1 VVERD
6 ERDPAGA
13 GRLAAGLTALDG
25 IGRSSGIKRRGC
37 VSHRVGTNPVTP
49 NRAGPYNLPM
59 KNAKPSTAAEKAAL
73 APAAAHESA
82 HDHPHGHAHD
92 HGHHDGHDH
101 GHLQTASPEAAL
113 VLAEEYCRERGEKLT
128 PIRRK
133 VLELL
138 LTSGRAT
145 KAYSLLDDMRQ
156 IHPGSAPPT
165 VYRAL
170 DFLLSAGLVHRIE
183 SINAFTVCHDLT
195 QCQHGILVVCQQC
208 GSVTELHQPKLRQ
221 ALVAQIEDAGYRLA
235 SEEIELKGLCS
246 ACQAA
251 EASAAKA
258 AASGA

>member
-1 VVERD
+1 
-6 ERDPAGA
+6 
-13 GRLAAGLTALDG
+13 
-25 IGRSSGIKRRGC
+25 
-37 VSHRVGTNPVTP
+37 
-49 NRAGPYNLPM
+49 M
-59 KNAKPSTAAEKAAL
+59 KNAKPSAVAVKAA
-73 APAAAHESA
+73 PARESA
-82 HDHPHGHAHD
+82 RDKTRAAVHEHPHTHVDDHAHGDAHD
-92 HGHHDGHDH
+92 HGHTHA
-101 GHLQTASPEAAL
+101 ASPEAAL

-208 GSVTELHQPKLRQ
+208 GNVTELHQPKLRQ

-251 EASAAKA
+251 EAGTA
-258 AASGA
+258 AAAAAAAAGGNA

>member
-1 VVERD
+1 
-6 ERDPAGA
+6 
-13 GRLAAGLTALDG
+13 
-25 IGRSSGIKRRGC
+25 
-37 VSHRVGTNPVTP
+37 
-49 NRAGPYNLPM
+49 M
-59 KNAKPSTAAEKAAL
+59 KNAKPS
-73 APAAAHESA
+73 AAAVKTAHAHHAHDDA
-82 HDHPHGHAHD
+82 HDHARQHEHD
-92 HGHHDGHDH
+92 
-101 GHLQTASPEAAL
+101 QAASPEAAL
-113 VLAEEYCRERGEKLT
+113 TLAEEYCRERGEKLT

-138 LTSGRAT
+138 LASGRAT

-208 GSVTELHQPKLRQ
+208 GNVTELHQPTLRA

-235 SEEIELKGLCS
+235 SDEIELKGLCS

-251 EASAAKA
+251 EAREAAPA
-258 AASGA
+258 APAAGS

>member
-1 VVERD
+1 
-6 ERDPAGA
+6 
-13 GRLAAGLTALDG
+13 
-25 IGRSSGIKRRGC
+25 
-37 VSHRVGTNPVTP
+37 
-49 NRAGPYNLPM
+49 M
-59 KNAKPSTAAEKAAL
+59 KTAKPAASTQQATSAHSAH
-73 APAAAHESA
+73 AHEPA
-82 HDHPHGHAHD
+82 HAHA
-92 HGHHDGHDH
+92 GS
-101 GHLQTASPEAAL
+101 QEAAL
-113 VLAEEYCRERGEKLT
+113 TLADEYCRERGEKLT

-138 LTSGRAT
+138 LNSGRAT
-145 KAYSLLDDMRQ
+145 KAYSLLDEMRQ

-221 ALVAQIEDAGYRLA
+221 ALVAQILDAGYRPA
-235 SEEIELKGLCS
+235 SDEIELKGLCA

-251 EASAAKA
+251 EAAAAGAAMPVAAAK
-258 AASGA
+258 

>member
-1 VVERD
+1 MRAPT
-6 ERDPAGA
+6 RMSPTRCRLHARHRPA
-13 GRLAAGLTALDG
+13 
-25 IGRSSGIKRRGC
+25 
-37 VSHRVGTNPVTP
+37 TP
-49 NRAGPYNLPM
+49 NRDGPYNLRM
-59 KNAKPSTAAEKAAL
+59 KNAKPSTAAEKAAP
-73 APAAAHESA
+73 APATTQVST
-82 HDHPHGHAHD
+82 HDHPPAHVHDHEHD
-92 HGHHDGHDH
+92 HGHREA
-101 GHLQTASPEAAL
+101 ASPEAAL

-208 GSVTELHQPKLRQ
+208 GNVTELHQPKLRQ

-235 SEEIELKGLCS
+235 SEGIELKGLCS

-251 EASAAKA
+251 EASAAAKA
-258 AASGA
+258 TASGA

>member
-1 VVERD
+1 MRQAEGVCFMASMRHGT
-6 ERDPAGA
+6 RGTRWARHA
-13 GRLAAGLTALDG
+13 T
-25 IGRSSGIKRRGC
+25 RSRR
-37 VSHRVGTNPVTP
+37 VPSRIDHPVTLSGD
-49 NRAGPYNLPM
+49 GPYNRRM
-59 KNAKPSTAAEKAAL
+59 KNAKPSTVAE
-73 APAAAHESA
+73 PAAAAHDAAHNGGSA
-82 HDHPHGHAHD
+82 HTHVHDRVNEHGHEHGQAHA
-92 HGHHDGHDH
+92 
-101 GHLQTASPEAAL
+101 ASPEAAL
-113 VLAEEYCRERGEKLT
+113 VMAEEYCRERGEKLT

-138 LTSGRAT
+138 LASGRAT

-208 GSVTELHQPKLRQ
+208 GNVTELHQPKLRQ

-235 SEEIELKGLCS
+235 SDEIELKGLCA
-246 ACQAA
+246 ACQAV
-251 EASAAKA
+251 EAAQIAQAAPPA
-258 AASGA
+258 GRT

>member
-1 VVERD
+1 MKTAKPTATAAVK
-6 ERDPAGA
+6 AA
-13 GRLAAGLTALDG
+13 AQSTTASSAHSHAAG
-25 IGRSSGIKRRGC
+25 
-37 VSHRVGTNPVTP
+37 H
-49 NRAGPYNLPM
+49 M
-59 KNAKPSTAAEKAAL
+59 
-73 APAAAHESA
+73 
-82 HDHPHGHAHD
+82 HGD
-92 HGHHDGHDH
+92 S
-101 GHLQTASPEAAL
+101 QEAAL
-113 VLAEEYCRERGEKLT
+113 TLAEEYCRERGEKLT

-138 LTSGRAT
+138 LNSGRAT
-145 KAYSLLDDMRQ
+145 KAYSLLDEMRQ

-208 GSVTELHQPKLRQ
+208 GTVTELHQPKLRQ

-235 SEEIELKGLCS
+235 SDEIELKGLCA

-251 EASAAKA
+251 EAAATAAAGSAASVA
-258 AASGA
+258 AAK

>member
-1 VVERD
+1 
-6 ERDPAGA
+6 
-13 GRLAAGLTALDG
+13 
-25 IGRSSGIKRRGC
+25 
-37 VSHRVGTNPVTP
+37 
-49 NRAGPYNLPM
+49 M
-59 KNAKPSTAAEKAAL
+59 KTAKPAATADQAT
-73 APAAAHESA
+73 SA
-82 HDHPHGHAHD
+82 HSAHGHEPAHAHAD
-92 HGHHDGHDH
+92 S
-101 GHLQTASPEAAL
+101 QEAAL
-113 VLAEEYCRERGEKLT
+113 TLADEYCRERGEKLT

-138 LTSGRAT
+138 LNSGRAT
-145 KAYSLLDDMRQ
+145 KAYSLLDEMRQ

-221 ALVAQIEDAGYRLA
+221 ALVAQIQDAGYRLA
-235 SEEIELKGLCS
+235 SDEIELKGLCA

-251 EASAAKA
+251 EASAADAGAATPVA
-258 AASGA
+258 AAK

>member
-1 VVERD
+1 
-6 ERDPAGA
+6 
-13 GRLAAGLTALDG
+13 
-25 IGRSSGIKRRGC
+25 
-37 VSHRVGTNPVTP
+37 
-49 NRAGPYNLPM
+49 M
-59 KNAKPSTAAEKAAL
+59 KTAKPTATAAVKAA
-73 APAAAHESA
+73 AQSTTASSA
-82 HDHPHGHAHD
+82 HSHEAGHMHGD
-92 HGHHDGHDH
+92 S
-101 GHLQTASPEAAL
+101 QEAAL
-113 VLAEEYCRERGEKLT
+113 TLAEEYCRERGEKLT

-138 LTSGRAT
+138 LNSGRAT
-145 KAYSLLDDMRQ
+145 KAYSLLDEMRQ

-208 GSVTELHQPKLRQ
+208 GTVTELHQPKLRQ

-235 SEEIELKGLCS
+235 SDEIELKGLCA

-251 EASAAKA
+251 EAAATAAAGSAASVA
-258 AASGA
+258 AAK

>member
-1 VVERD
+1 VS
-6 ERDPAGA
+6 ASGA
-13 GRLAAGLTALDG
+13 ATHADVATGWQQAFALVGLYN
-25 IGRSSGIKRRGC
+25 RR
-37 VSHRVGTNPVTP
+37 
-49 NRAGPYNLPM
+49 M
-59 KNAKPSTAAEKAAL
+59 KNAKPAAATAANPASPTRTEKTAASADAVAQ
-73 APAAAHESA
+73 APGHT
-82 HDHPHGHAHD
+82 HGD
-92 HGHHDGHDH
+92 
-101 GHLQTASPEAAL
+101 SPEAAL
-113 VLAEEYCRERGEKLT
+113 ALAEEYCRERGEKLT

-138 LTSGRAT
+138 LNSGRAT

-208 GSVTELHQPKLRQ
+208 GNVTELHQPKLRQ
-221 ALVAQIEDAGYRLA
+221 ALVAQIEDAGYRIA
-235 SEEIELKGLCS
+235 SDEIELKGLCS

-251 EASAAKA
+251 EAAAAAVPKTGSTAPVAAK
-258 AASGA
+258 

>member
-1 VVERD
+1 
-6 ERDPAGA
+6 
-13 GRLAAGLTALDG
+13 
-25 IGRSSGIKRRGC
+25 
-37 VSHRVGTNPVTP
+37 
-49 NRAGPYNLPM
+49 M
-59 KNAKPSTAAEKAAL
+59 KNAKPSTVAEKAAL
-73 APAAAHESA
+73 AQASAPEST
-82 HDHPHGHAHD
+82 HDHLHGHAHD
-92 HGHHDGHDH
+92 HDHEHDH
-101 GHLQTASPEAAL
+101 GHLQAASPEAAL

-208 GSVTELHQPKLRQ
+208 GNVTELHQPKLRQ

-251 EASAAKA
+251 EAGAAAKA
-258 AASGA
+258 DASSKATTSGA

>member
-1 VVERD
+1 
-6 ERDPAGA
+6 
-13 GRLAAGLTALDG
+13 
-25 IGRSSGIKRRGC
+25 
-37 VSHRVGTNPVTP
+37 
-49 NRAGPYNLPM
+49 M
-59 KNAKPSTAAEKAAL
+59 KTSKPT
-73 APAAAHESA
+73 APAAQATSAHSAPAHEPA
-82 HDHPHGHAHD
+82 HAHGD
-92 HGHHDGHDH
+92 SQEG
-101 GHLQTASPEAAL
+101 AL
-113 VLAEEYCRERGEKLT
+113 TLAEEYCRERGEKLT

-138 LTSGRAT
+138 LNSGRAT
-145 KAYSLLDDMRQ
+145 KAYSLLDEMRQ

-195 QCQHGILVVCQQC
+195 QCQHGILVVCQHC

-235 SEEIELKGLCS
+235 SDEIELKGLCA

-251 EASAAKA
+251 EAAANGEDGKA
-258 AASGA
+258 GTVAAIPVATAK

>member
-1 VVERD
+1 
-6 ERDPAGA
+6 
-13 GRLAAGLTALDG
+13 
-25 IGRSSGIKRRGC
+25 
-37 VSHRVGTNPVTP
+37 
-49 NRAGPYNLPM
+49 M
-59 KNAKPSTAAEKAAL
+59 KNAKPSTVAAKAAQ
-73 APAAAHESA
+73 APATAHESA
-82 HDHPHGHAHD
+82 HDHPHGHADHHGHD
-92 HGHHDGHDH
+92 HAQDH
-101 GHLQTASPEAAL
+101 GHLLAASPEAAL

-208 GSVTELHQPKLRQ
+208 GNVTELHQPKLRQ

-258 AASGA
+258 TANGA

>member
-1 VVERD
+1 
-6 ERDPAGA
+6 
-13 GRLAAGLTALDG
+13 
-25 IGRSSGIKRRGC
+25 
-37 VSHRVGTNPVTP
+37 
-49 NRAGPYNLPM
+49 M
-59 KNAKPSTAAEKAAL
+59 KNAKPSAVAAKTAPVRESTRDKARAV
-73 APAAAHESA
+73 A
-82 HDHPHGHAHD
+82 HDHPHAHVDDHARGDAHD
-92 HGHHDGHDH
+92 HGHTHA
-101 GHLQTASPEAAL
+101 ASAEAAL

-208 GSVTELHQPKLRQ
+208 GNVTELHQPKLRQ

-251 EASAAKA
+251 EASAASPA
-258 AASGA
+258 AASGSA

>member
-1 VVERD
+1 MHGER
-6 ERDPAGA
+6 G
-13 GRLAAGLTALDG
+13 
-25 IGRSSGIKRRGC
+25 
-37 VSHRVGTNPVTP
+37 
-49 NRAGPYNLPM
+49 
-59 KNAKPSTAAEKAAL
+59 
-73 APAAAHESA
+73 ES
-82 HDHPHGHAHD
+82 
-92 HGHHDGHDH
+92 
-101 GHLQTASPEAAL
+101 QEAAL
-113 VLAEEYCRERGEKLT
+113 TLAEEYCRERGEKLT

-138 LTSGRAT
+138 LNSGRAT

-208 GSVTELHQPKLRQ
+208 GNVTELHQPKLRQ

-235 SEEIELKGLCS
+235 SDEIELKGLCS
-246 ACQAA
+246 ACQTA
-251 EASAAKA
+251 EAASAGA
-258 AASGA
+258 ATPVAATK